1 MHSNES
7 PLSQYEAA
15 AASIGGDMN
24 PNQEL
29 IDLCAQLSNIDISDL
44 SESVFEGNQ
53 NDLAVRLHLFKDAL
67 ANVNKLLLQCKGEQ
81 RLNIIEEGKR
91 FFAEFML
98 LIKDEKNKV
107 KIQHMKHLFA
117 TTSIENVHLY
127 SLLALNLAKKCLKQA
142 DVLDDVQLAFS
153 WNREADM
160 FCDKSR
166 KACLKQTLQQKQ
178 DEHTTQEYV
187 KLKEKIIR

>member
-1 MHSNES
+1 M
-7 PLSQYEAA
+7 
-15 AASIGGDMN
+15 
-24 PNQEL
+24 
-29 IDLCAQLSNIDISDL
+29 
-44 SESVFEGNQ
+44 
-53 NDLAVRLHLFKDAL
+53 HLFKEAL
-67 ANVNKLLLQCKGEQ
+67 ANVNKLLLQCKGEK
-81 RLNIIEEGKR
+81 RLQIIEEGKR

-166 KACLKQTLQQKQ
+166 KACLKK
-178 DEHTTQEYV
+178 TQ
-187 KLKEKIIR
+187 